1 MTVSYTLP
9 FGVADRLFHFLFLLM
24 VTVVLGQGD
33 IYLWS
38 QTSDPLYSTFKMSRL
53 WPCVTLLS
61 LCGDGDRTQ
70 GFVPARQALYHLWL
84 VTLALDYREL
94 NLYISHMVVSS
105 ASLL

>member
-1 MTVSYTLP
+1 MWLAVFST
-9 FGVADRLFHFLFLLM
+9 FLFLLM

-38 QTSDPLYSTFKMSRL
+38 QIHPVLKYDLEPLILYLIFKMSRL

-70 GFVPARQALYHLWL
+70 GFVPARQALCHLSYAP
-84 VTLALDYREL
+84 ALLGAFD
-94 NLYISHMVVSS
+94 
-105 ASLL
+105 